1 MTPLT
6 TLPAETSRQGMTRTA
21 TDMPQAYELP
31 WTTHRRG
38 AECLVPT
45 WLVATLAVVILL
57 GLAYCWW
64 RFVLRGDR

>member
-1 MTPLT
+1 
-6 TLPAETSRQGMTRTA
+6 MTRTA